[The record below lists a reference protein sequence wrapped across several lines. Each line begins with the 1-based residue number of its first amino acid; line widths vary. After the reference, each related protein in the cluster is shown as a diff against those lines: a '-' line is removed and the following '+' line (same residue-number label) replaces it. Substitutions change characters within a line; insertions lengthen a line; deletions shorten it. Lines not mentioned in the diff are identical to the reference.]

1 MKVMIC
7 DDEPL
12 ARERLVRMTAQLG
25 HEVIAQA
32 SNGHQALDLLQQFQP
47 DVILLDIRMPE
58 LSGMQC
64 AEQISQ
70 LSVPPAIIFCTAYDQ
85 FALPAYKT
93 RASDY
98 LLKPITL
105 EALENALNKAVK
117 LTQAQMQALHD
128 EAQPKSTLRQHIS
141 ARSHRGIEL
150 IAVEDIY
157 YFYADQKYV
166 MVRHKNGQ
174 VLIDDTLK
182 ELEQEF
188 ADGFIRLHRNALVSL
203 KYLDGIELIEGGQYR
218 ARCKEI
224 DDRLLISRRHLSTIK
239 GKMQQL

>member
-12 ARERLVRMTAQLG
+12 ARERLVRLTAQLG

-32 SNGHQALDLLQQFQP
+32 SNGHQAISLLKQFQP

-58 LSGMQC
+58 MSGINC
-64 AEQISQ
+64 AELISQ
-70 LSVPPAIIFCTAYDQ
+70 LTVPPAIIFCTAYDE
-85 FALPAYKT
+85 FALPAYKAS
-93 RASDY
+93 ASDY
-98 LLKPITL
+98 LLKPISL
-105 EALENALNKAVK
+105 DALSDALNKVVK
-117 LTQAQMQALHD
+117 ITQAQLKALQV
-128 EAQPKSTLRQHIS
+128 EAPTKSPFRQHIS

-157 YFYADQKYV
+157 YFFADQKYV
-166 MVRHKNGQ
+166 MVRHKHGQ

-188 ADGFIRLHRNALVSL
+188 AEGFIRLHRNALVSL
-203 KYLDGIELIEGGQYR
+203 KYLDGIELVEGGQYR

-239 GKMQQL
+239 CKMQQL